1 MRRSGSPR
9 LWCSSCTT
17 WVQRSGRRGCRGSSG
32 RCCHCR
38 TRIQDPWPGAAQL
51 ESPATKVL
59 AEGWRSSPPPSSR
72 RWATGAQPGGQSFS
86 CYREAHSHRS
96 RRLSSTG
103 SSSRHLD
110 SLRRAI
116 YLSKLQGK
124 CFNCLASDHRVA
136 QCRNPTK
143 CLVCPRSGHISYG
156 CPSRRSTSCS
166 SRHRFSPSSNPIS
179 PSPSHSLADVTL
191 LDLLLVAMKPPP
203 IQLSEHAEDP
213 MRLEAELA

>member
-1 MRRSGSPR
+1 VGDGVVGAYP
-9 LWCSSCTT
+9 
-17 WVQRSGRRGCRGSSG
+17 V
-32 RCCHCR
+32 
-38 TRIQDPWPGAAQL
+38 GAAVAGRGFKILGQEL
-51 ESPATKVL
+51 LNSRVRRP
-59 AEGWRSSPPPSSR
+59 RSWPRVGEARPPPSSL

-86 CYREAHSHRS
+86 CCREAHSHRS
-96 RRLSSTG
+96 RTLSSTG

-124 CFNCLASDHRVA
+124 CFNCLASNHWVS

-156 CPSRRSTSCS
+156 CPSRRSASCS